1 MKRDVV
7 SCKMI
12 HNNYVICDLAL
23 LYIHIYICPYI
34 YICILSLL
42 VLYDLIWHN
51 AGEIINLYASV
62 IIRAYIIYID
72 GLRVLLY
79 VLGPSWPP
87 NHLCLVPSACIP
99 NSKT

>member
-12 HNNYVICDLAL
+12 HYNYVICDLAL
-23 LYIHIYICPYI
+23 LYIHIYIYISIYI

-51 AGEIINLYASV
+51 AGEIIHLYASV
-62 IIRAYIIYID
+62 IIRAYIIYI
-72 GLRVLLY
+72 Y
-79 VLGPSWPP
+79 
-87 NHLCLVPSACIP
+87 
-99 NSKT
+99 